1 MMPFSFSIT
10 EGIAL
15 GFISYCVMKIGT
27 GRLRELSPCVIIVSL
42 LYDADMQEEEGFPQR
57 VQEIAQ
63 QIREA
68 DGVVIVT
75 PEYNYSV
82 PG

>member
-1 MMPFSFSIT
+1 MEIVALPSI
-10 EGIAL
+10 GDI
-15 GFISYCVMKIGT
+15 
-27 GRLRELSPCVIIVSL
+27 P
-42 LYDADMQEEEGFPQR
+42 LYDADIQQEDGFPQS
-57 VQEIAQ
+57 VQDIAQ

-82 PG
+82 PGGLKMRLTGCRVCLNNRCPANRS

>member
-1 MMPFSFSIT
+1 
-10 EGIAL
+10 
-15 GFISYCVMKIGT
+15 
-27 GRLRELSPCVIIVSL
+27 
-42 LYDADMQEEEGFPQR
+42 DMQEEEGFPQR

-82 PG
+82 PGGLKNAGVIVANPETLVSIGHLTSHSVLLGVLGFFIIAILASRNI